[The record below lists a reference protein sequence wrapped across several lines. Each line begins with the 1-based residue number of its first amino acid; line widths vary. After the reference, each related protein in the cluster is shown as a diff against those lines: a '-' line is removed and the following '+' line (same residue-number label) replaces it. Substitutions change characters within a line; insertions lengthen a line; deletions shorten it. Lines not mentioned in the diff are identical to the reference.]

1 MENVEMKKVLCLLIS
16 LVLCIGMVMPVLAAE
31 NSFVPSVTYK
41 DGPGVT
47 DATMNDEDVD
57 DCVVVTTIEEAENKS
72 TDISQDDRDLLLE
85 VYEELK
91 NGNMELP
98 LEDDYVIR
106 DLVDVSFEYE
116 DCREIEEHGHKDEKL
131 KEEGVTL
138 TVTFELGV
146 GPYEDVVVV
155 AYIDGQWV
163 VIEDVTNN
171 GDGTVTCV
179 FEDICPVAFAVKE
192 KSGANNPATGDQT
205 GNQMVFF
212 VGAMVLSAAG
222 IVALLATKARK
233 AR

>member
-1 MENVEMKKVLCLLIS
+1 MRKLLCLLVS
-16 LVLCIGMVMPVLAAE
+16 LVLCACMVLPALAAE

-41 DGPGVT
+41 DGPGVK

-85 VYEELK
+85 VYEELQ

-98 LEDDYVIR
+98 LDDDYVIR

-192 KSGANNPATGDQT
+192 RSGANNPATGDLA
-205 GNQMVFF
+205 GNRMVLF
-212 VGAMVLSAAG
+212 VGMMVLSAAG
-222 IVALLATKARK
+222 IVALLASKARK
-233 AR
+233 AH

>member
-1 MENVEMKKVLCLLIS
+1 MKKVLCLLIS
-16 LVLCIGMVMPVLAAE
+16 MVLCIGMVMPVLAAE

-41 DGPGVT
+41 DGPGVK

-98 LEDDYVIR
+98 LEDGYVIR

-131 KEEGVTL
+131 KEEGGRIK
-138 TVTFELGV
+138 TVRNV
-146 GPYEDVVVV
+146 GYIMDYE
-155 AYIDGQWV
+155 
-163 VIEDVTNN
+163 
-171 GDGTVTCV
+171 
-179 FEDICPVAFAVKE
+179 E
-192 KSGANNPATGDQT
+192 KH
-205 GNQMVFF
+205 
-212 VGAMVLSAAG
+212 
-222 IVALLATKARK
+222 
-233 AR
+233 

>member
-1 MENVEMKKVLCLLIS
+1 MKKVLCLLIS

-41 DGPGVT
+41 DGPGVK

-98 LEDDYVIR
+98 LEDGYVIR

-179 FEDICPVAFAVKE
+179 FEDICPVVFAVKE

-205 GNQMVFF
+205 GNQMMFF

>member
-1 MENVEMKKVLCLLIS
+1 MKKVLCLLIS

-31 NSFVPSVTYK
+31 NNFVPSVTYK

>member
-1 MENVEMKKVLCLLIS
+1 MKKVLCLLIS

-98 LEDDYVIR
+98 LEDGYVIR

-116 DCREIEEHGHKDEKL
+116 DCRKIEEHGHKDEKL

>member
-1 MENVEMKKVLCLLIS
+1 MKKVLCLLIS

-31 NSFVPSVTYK
+31 NNFVPSVTYK

-163 VIEDVTNN
+163 AIEDVTNN

>member
-1 MENVEMKKVLCLLIS
+1 MKKVLCLLIS

-31 NSFVPSVTYK
+31 NSFVPSMTYK

-72 TDISQDDRDLLLE
+72 TDISQDDRELLLE

>member
-1 MENVEMKKVLCLLIS
+1 MESVEMKKVLCLLIS

>member
-1 MENVEMKKVLCLLIS
+1 MKKVLCLLIS